1 MLVPEVVHNGPMSRC
16 RSRALRIFG
25 GTLTLSLVL
34 GAVALVF
41 SGVLSS
47 GRTASASADPVIAAA
62 GDIACDPSNS
72 NFNGGQG
79 KSGACQQLATYT
91 VLQQI
96 NPVAVLA
103 LGDNQYYCGGY
114 QAFLNSYALSWGQLL
129 SKTYPSVGNHEY
141 LTSGGTGCDS
151 SNQNAAGYWR
161 YYAGAADEGNAGQ
174 GWYSFDVGSWHLIA
188 LNSNCSQ
195 AGGCGTGSPQYNWLA
210 ADLAAHPHQCLLAYW
225 HIPLFSSGGRANQN
239 SHSFWNL
246 LYAAHADV
254 VLNGHD
260 HIYERFARADA
271 VRPAGHH
278 GRHSRVHRRHR
289 RREPHLDRRARCE
302 QRGPHCDDLRC
313 AQADAACRL
322 IRLGLRPD
330 RWPTGNGLRLGDVP

>member
-1 MLVPEVVHNGPMSRC
+1 
-16 RSRALRIFG
+16 
-25 GTLTLSLVL
+25 
-34 GAVALVF
+34 
-41 SGVLSS
+41 
-47 GRTASASADPVIAAA
+47 VIAAA

-79 KSGACQQLATYT
+79 KSGACQQLATAT

-260 HIYERFARADA
+260 HIYERFARRR
-271 VRPAGHH
+271 RPA
-278 GRHSRVHRRHR
+278 SRTPRPAFASSSPAPAARTTPRSSRPLRTARSALRR
-289 RREPHLDRRARCE
+289 PS
-302 QRGPHCDDLRC
+302 
-313 AQADAACRL
+313 
-322 IRLGLRPD
+322 
-330 RWPTGNGLRLGDVP
+330 VYSS

>member
-1 MLVPEVVHNGPMSRC
+1 MSRC

-25 GTLTLSLVL
+25 GTLTLLLVL

-195 AGGCGTGSPQYNWLA
+195 RRRLWNGQPSVQLACRRPGRASPSVSARVLAHPALQLRRTRKPELPFLLEPALRRARGRRPQRPRPHLRALRA
-210 ADLAAHPHQCLLAYW
+210 AD
-225 HIPLFSSGGRANQN
+225 S
-239 SHSFWNL
+239 
-246 LYAAHADV
+246 
-254 VLNGHD
+254 
-260 HIYERFARADA
+260 

-278 GRHSRVHRRHR
+278 ERHSRVHRRHR
-289 RREPHLDRRARCE
+289 RREPHLDRRAGCE
-302 QRGPHCDDLRC
+302 QRGPHCDNLRC
-313 AQADAACRL
+313 ARADAASRL

-330 RWPTGNGLRLGDVP
+330 R